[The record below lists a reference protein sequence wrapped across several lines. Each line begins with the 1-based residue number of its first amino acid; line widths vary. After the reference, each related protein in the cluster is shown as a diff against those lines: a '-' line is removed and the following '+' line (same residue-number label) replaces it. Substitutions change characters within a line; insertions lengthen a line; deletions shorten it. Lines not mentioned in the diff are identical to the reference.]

1 MFSFFNKNYRVELTK
16 IMEKLS
22 SDNIEKLY
30 NYSEMLNKIQE
41 YTEQKHKFS
50 CNQRHHAT
58 NVWEYMTKDIL
69 EKHKKITEESTKT
82 PYYDI
87 TYRSRYND
95 IKIIGEYNYIDIFGK
110 YNNKIIMADYL
121 MFNPHFKLDYNQLDR
136 LLPYC
141 KIKVLDDYTYKV
153 DGWIISFNMYGNPSY
168 NISYDNSDYDE
179 LDFIKTEE
187 EKHMAIRLFIHVM
200 NETPD
205 EYLNFN
211 NYNVIAEWEYHNDTL
226 LKSYKSNMYLLDVY
240 KKNKQMEV
248 DPNNKFTKNELVLQI
263 DDKMTKEEITNLL
276 ECVAKHGKNDLSEI
290 GLSKQ
295 YKNTN
300 QDINE
305 YMTIDTSCIDLTE
318 YYKRNGYSRTKSVV
332 DDINRQTAHKINCK
346 NYLKENGE
354 PISKAELFA
363 GLYNSCT
370 AFGMGVFQNDDKALT
385 VEKAGEI
392 LQSHGDYIDY
402 YNGVAMKMSFSE
414 YPIIDFERF
423 DKRNGQGKFMK
434 CVKKIQGNDKSMK
447 EKVKTTREHIMGEFT
462 RMFIESKNLLDKES
476 KK

>member
-1 MFSFFNKNYRVELTK
+1 MFSFLNKNYRAEITQ

-22 SDNIEKLY
+22 SDNIKKLY
-30 NYSEMLNKIQE
+30 KYSEMLNKIQE
-41 YTEQKHKFS
+41 NTEQKHKRS
-50 CNQRHHAT
+50 CNHRLHET
-58 NVWEYMTKDIL
+58 PVWEYMTKDIL

-87 TYRSRYND
+87 IYRSRYND

-110 YNNKIIMADYL
+110 NNHKVVMADYL
-121 MFNPHFKLDYNQLDR
+121 MFNPHFKLDYNMLDR

-141 KIKVLDDYTYKV
+141 KIKVLGDYTYKV
-153 DGWIISFNMYGNPSY
+153 DGWIISFNIYGNPAY
-168 NISYDNSDYDE
+168 KISYDNSDYDE

-187 EKHMAIRLFIHVM
+187 EKHMAIRLFIQVM

-240 KKNKQMEV
+240 KENKKTES
-248 DPNNKFTKNELVLQI
+248 DPSNVLTKNDLVLQV
-263 DDKMTKEEITNLL
+263 DDLMTKEEIMNLL
-276 ECVAKHGKNDLSEI
+276 ECVAKNGKNDLCEI

-305 YMTIDTSCIDLTE
+305 YMTIDTSRIDLTE
-318 YYKRNGYSRTKSVV
+318 YYKRNGYSRTKSVM
-332 DDINRQTAHKINCK
+332 DNINRELVRKINLK
-346 NYLKENGE
+346 NYIKENGE
-354 PISKAELFA
+354 QISKAELFA

-385 VEKAGEI
+385 VEKADEI
-392 LQSHGDYIDY
+392 LKQCRDYIDY
-402 YNGVAMKMSFSE
+402 YNGVAMKMSFSQ

-423 DKRNGQGKFMK
+423 DKRNGQGKFIE
-434 CVKKIQGNDKSMK
+434 CLKKIQGNDKSVK
-447 EKVKTTREHIMGEFT
+447 EKTKTTREHIMGEFT
-462 RMFIESKNLLDKES
+462 RMFLESKSLLDKES
-476 KK
+476 RK